1 MTFGLLQQLFVP
13 LAGDLAMDVW
23 MHQRHSHHLALTTN
37 EKGGGG
43 QNPSPECGDR

>member
-37 EKGGGG
+37 EKGRRGTEPVAG
-43 QNPSPECGDR
+43 NR